1 MEIFFDT
8 DINNFFEIKDKPR
21 VENPPYW
28 TAEVYG
34 FGRQI
39 RKYGYYPLWLPL
51 CINTDHGPS
60 GTGLIYD
67 HDINSGSPVQF
78 YHLPLNVQNWR
89 SRFTR
94 PCYVLYSPF
103 VFYRRKNRVK
113 QLPTA
118 KGTLVFPGH
127 TTPDIDDIS
136 DTDKYIADLEALPE
150 KYKPLSVC
158 LHYHDINKGMHKLYL
173 TKGYRVFSAG
183 NPHDYNFIK
192 NFYNILRNFKYST
205 SNLWMSCL
213 FYSVEMGIPHFIY
226 GNSPVLVNKGDK
238 NIETGT
244 YDLMSI
250 PRIRMITEMFQGPLD
265 TISPAQLELV
275 KNDLGMT
282 APTSRIRTSYLLYLA
297 LLKHMRNRPQDFKN
311 LLHYSKLTIKN
322 KTREFLKRFS
332 AKGD

>member
-8 DINNFFEIKDKPR
+8 DINNFFEIKDKQR
-21 VENPPYW
+21 VATPPYW

-34 FGRQI
+34 FGKQI
-39 RKYGYYPLWLPL
+39 RKYGYYPLALPL

-60 GTGLIYD
+60 GTGMLYE
-67 HDINSGSPVQF
+67 HDINSGAPVQF

-89 SRFTR
+89 SRFTK

-103 VFYRRKNRVK
+103 VFFRRKNKVE
-113 QLPTA
+113 QSITA
-118 KGTLVFPGH
+118 EGTLVFPGH
-127 TTPDIDDIS
+127 STPVIDDIS
-136 DTDKYIADLEALPE
+136 DIDKYVADLEELPD
-150 KYKPLSVC
+150 KYKPLSIC
-158 LHYHDINKGMHKLYL
+158 LHYHDVNKGIHKLYL
-173 TKGYRVFSAG
+173 KKGYRVFSAG

-226 GNSPVLVNKGDK
+226 GNAPVLINKGDV
-238 NIETGT
+238 NLQPGA
-244 YDLMSI
+244 YDVMSI

-265 TISPAQLELV
+265 SISEGQMELV

-282 APTSRIRTSYLLYLA
+282 KATSRIRTSYLLYWA
-297 LLKHMRNRPQDFKN
+297 LFRHIRNHPQDFKN
-311 LLHYSKLTIKN
+311 LIHYSKLSIRKKMQRIF
-322 KTREFLKRFS
+322 KTF
-332 AKGD
+332 